1 MSARRQTITESERSS
16 NKTRVLIVDDH
27 PMTRTGLAYLINHQ
41 PDMTTCCEAQNAAEA
56 LEGVLSTMPDLVL
69 TDFTLPDKNGLE
81 LIKDIRAVRPDLPI
95 LVISMH
101 EESLNAERVLRAG
114 ARGYITKEEGGER
127 LMRAIRHVLSGAIYV
142 SDKMSAQILEVF
154 SGERGGNNVRLCKNS
169 LTGNSRLSNF
179 SAKGSQRHQIAS
191 RLSRVSMKTVSA
203 HRANIK
209 KKLQLRTTNEL
220 IAYAARWTASRV
232 PGTPPG
238 GRQRIGKIPS
248 RFKVDGLVRNQLL
261 GPIAEKRDD
270 QISWCCEPRGRHPST
285 HEPRSKNS
293 SSPLIRFSSIKI

>member
-1 MSARRQTITESERSS
+1 MSARRQTITKSERSS

-41 PDMTTCCEAQNAAEA
+41 PDMTTCYEAQNAAEA
-56 LEGVLSTMPDLVL
+56 LEGVLSTTPDLVL

-101 EESLNAERVLRAG
+101 EESLYAERVLRAG

-127 LMRAIRHVLSGAIYV
+127 LMRAIRHVLSGTIYV
-142 SDKMSAQILEVF
+142 SDKMSARILELF
-154 SGERGGNNVRLCKNS
+154 SGGPSRQQRSLVQNLTDREFETFELFGEGLSTQQIARRLC
-169 LTGNSRLSNF
+169 
-179 SAKGSQRHQIAS
+179 
-191 RLSRVSMKTVSA
+191 VSMKTVSA

-209 KKLQLRTTNEL
+209 KKLQLRTTNDL

-232 PGTPPG
+232 
-238 GRQRIGKIPS
+238 
-248 RFKVDGLVRNQLL
+248 
-261 GPIAEKRDD
+261 
-270 QISWCCEPRGRHPST
+270 RGRRPVGD
-285 HEPRSKNS
+285 NA
-293 SSPLIRFSSIKI
+293 

>member
-1 MSARRQTITESERSS
+1 MSARRQTITKSERSS

-41 PDMTTCCEAQNAAEA
+41 PDMTTCYEAQNAAEA
-56 LEGVLSTMPDLVL
+56 LEGVLSTTPDLVL

-101 EESLNAERVLRAG
+101 EESLYAERVLRAG

-127 LMRAIRHVLSGAIYV
+127 LMRAIRHVLSGTIYV
-142 SDKMSAQILEVF
+142 SDKMSARILELF
-154 SGERGGNNVRLCKNS
+154 SGGPSRQQRSLVQNLTDREFETFELFGEGLSTQQIARRLC
-169 LTGNSRLSNF
+169 
-179 SAKGSQRHQIAS
+179 
-191 RLSRVSMKTVSA
+191 VSMKTISA

-220 IAYAARWTASRV
+220 IAYAARWTASR
-232 PGTPPG
+232 
-238 GRQRIGKIPS
+238 
-248 RFKVDGLVRNQLL
+248 L
-261 GPIAEKRDD
+261 
-270 QISWCCEPRGRHPST
+270 RGRRPVGD
-285 HEPRSKNS
+285 NA
-293 SSPLIRFSSIKI
+293 

>member
-27 PMTRTGLAYLINHQ
+27 PITRTGLAYLINHQ

-101 EESLNAERVLRAG
+101 EESLYAERVLRAG

-127 LMRAIRHVLSGAIYV
+127 LMRAIRHVLSGTIYV

-154 SGERGGNNVRLCKNS
+154 SGGAWRQQRSLVQS
-169 LTGNSRLSNF
+169 LTDREFETFELFGEGLST
-179 SAKGSQRHQIAS
+179 HQIAS
-191 RLSRVSMKTVSA
+191 RLCVSMKTVSA

-232 PGTPPG
+232 
-238 GRQRIGKIPS
+238 
-248 RFKVDGLVRNQLL
+248 
-261 GPIAEKRDD
+261 
-270 QISWCCEPRGRHPST
+270 RGRRPVGD
-285 HEPRSKNS
+285 NA
-293 SSPLIRFSSIKI
+293 